1 MHHKYRAWDKVNKY
15 MWYGD
20 FVIDATDGSIWV
32 APNKPGNTA
41 NREIERRDD
50 MELME
55 NTDLKDKNGIEVY
68 EGDIIVCR
76 EMHDSNV
83 FDAWAAKAL
92 DIPVTPVKFV
102 IKKDREGVDWIWP
115 SDFREHPNW
124 WERIGNV
131 YEQPDLSSNGM
142 GCTNKISIP

>member
-1 MHHKYRAWDKVNKY
+1 MEHKFKVWDAQKRRWLSDFERCY
-15 MWYGD
+15 LDDEGD
-20 FVIDATDGSIWV
+20 IF
-32 APNKPGNTA
+32 
-41 NREIERRDD
+41 IETNSYLGTYLERVTG
-50 MELME
+50 EVVQF
-55 NTDLKDKNGIEVY
+55 TGLKDKNGIEVY

-83 FDAWAAKAL
+83 YDAWAAKAI

-102 IKKDREGVDWIWP
+102 IKKDKEGIDWDWP